1 MCLHNLRLLWF
12 RVVLSIVTA
21 INWGRLFLAFKKVS
35 LVKSDESVLCLV
47 SGDLGNGLLARL
59 LINVS
64 LVYGNRRSFSGG
76 VVFGFSSADYL

>member
-21 INWGRLFLAFKKVS
+21 INWGRLFKKVS
-35 LVKSDESVLCLV
+35 LAKSDESVLCLV

-59 LINVS
+59 LVNVS
-64 LVYGNRRSFSGG
+64 LVYRNRRSFSGG